1 MVVCFKTLCI
11 YDGGFQRER
20 LILRERAENGEA
32 EDED

>member
-11 YDGGFQRER
+11 YDGRFERER
-20 LILRERAENGEA
+20 LILRERAKNREA